1 VDLAFGVYSNDPG
14 SQQPLT
20 SYIDELREKLRYAY
34 ELVSKNTQKRNLS
47 SKVHYDKKVKPST
60 FEPGDW
66 VLMRN
71 VNLLGKIKIQNRWE
85 TDPYKVVKRM
95 GDNSPVY
102 MIKTEKGK
110 QRTVHRNLLKPCFD
124 KVSDLCESDDD
135 LGKVVV
141 PRRKSKRNKKVKVVT
156 TADPSTSEMT
166 DMEGELWSFPTMVKY
181 NVNVDEFVPATTVC
195 NTDVTSSETVPV
207 IVNTFGAET
216 GSQTD
221 VVRNVIE
228 SQDSMTTGVIYNTD
242 LSENSDS
249 KKKQS
254 DLSAGNNSNIE
265 NDAILVAH
273 SNASVVDTSGL
284 SSGCNSNIENDAI
297 LVVRSNEFV
306 VETSDVIEATPT
318 DLVVSNE
325 SVVETSAGC
334 EAVVKDAI
342 IGIVSFKPLKSA
354 ILDSGSVVNVVS
366 DTGKIS
372 ESSEPTLRRSTR
384 DRRAPVRFGFNSKR
398 FCGVSRANLNENWRK
413 SLNDLTCYDKVFG
426 MRVKDGMYVRY

>member
-1 VDLAFGVYSNDPG
+1 
-14 SQQPLT
+14 LT

-34 ELVSKNTQKRNLS
+34 DLVSKNTHKRNLS

-85 TDPYKVVKRM
+85 NDPYKIVKRM

-135 LGKVVV
+135 LERVVI

-166 DMEGELWSFPTMVKY
+166 DMDGELWYFPTVKY
-181 NVNVDEFVPATTVC
+181 NVNVDEFVPAKTVC
-195 NTDVTSSETVPV
+195 NTDVTSSEIVP
-207 IVNTFGAET
+207 IILNTSVVET

-221 VVRNVIE
+221 FVENVIV
-228 SQDSMTTGVIYNTD
+228 SHDSVNTGVISNTD

-249 KKKQS
+249 RRKQS
-254 DLSAGNNSNIE
+254 ALSTENNSEFENAAILVTHDNAVDTNKSELSSGIISNLE
-265 NDAILVAH
+265 NDVILVAH
-273 SNASVVDTSGL
+273 SNASVVDAGSVT
-284 SSGCNSNIENDAI
+284 
-297 LVVRSNEFV
+297 
-306 VETSDVIEATPT
+306 EATPT

-325 SVVETSAGC
+325 SADGVLNVDDAVEG
-334 EAVVKDAI
+334 V
-342 IGIVSFKPLKSA
+342 VSFKPSRSA
-354 ILDSGSVVNVVS
+354 ILDSDDGMNIVTDVGSN
-366 DTGKIS
+366 TGKVS
-372 ESSEPTLRRSTR
+372 GSSELTLRRSTR
-384 DRRAPVRFGFNSKR
+384 DRRAPDRLGFNSKR
-398 FCGVSRANLNENWRK
+398 FCSVSRSNLDRNWRE
-413 SLNDLTCYDKVFG
+413 SLDSLVCFDEVFG
-426 MRVKDGMYVRY
+426 MKVKNGMYVRY